1 MARWESAGIWVVVDL
16 ANDDAVVSRFRAR
29 RKADVDRYLQM
40 AYIGLKRSMNDFEAR
55 FIAERD

>member
-29 RKADVDRYLQM
+29 RKADVDRYLKM
-40 AYIGLKRSMNDFEAR
+40 AHIGLKRSMNDFEAR
-55 FIAERD
+55 FVSERD